1 MQYVEIG
8 FELTEP
14 GERLLLPRH
23 TILEKFTSPSG
34 GINVLASFI
43 ITINKN
49 SVYIPITLKLSDCPS
64 RIWETLY
71 KYVFPATVV
80 KEEME
85 RIMKTCRRFE
95 RGVLQLR
102 IPKEEE
108 SYSWNGIKK
117 EPERKKYQRKK
128 KEDIPPKK
136 ENEDAKEDGDSGQ
149 TKRTSLV
156 VGLKY
161 TPTKKESPA

>member
-1 MQYVEIG
+1 M
-8 FELTEP
+8 
-14 GERLLLPRH
+14 
-23 TILEKFTSPSG
+23 
-34 GINVLASFI
+34 
-43 ITINKN
+43 
-49 SVYIPITLKLSDCPS
+49 
-64 RIWETLY
+64 
-71 KYVFPATVV
+71 FPPTVV

-136 ENEDAKEDGDSGQ
+136 ENEDVKEDGDSGQ

>member
-1 MQYVEIG
+1 MLNTEIG

-43 ITINKN
+43 ITINN
-49 SVYIPITLKLSDCPS
+49 DTVFIPMTLKLSDCPS
-64 RIWETLY
+64 RIWETLS
-71 KYVFPATVV
+71 KYVFPPDVV
-80 KEEME
+80 REEME
-85 RIMKTCRRFE
+85 KIMARCRRFE
-95 RGVLQLR
+95 SGILQLR
-102 IPKEEE
+102 LSTEEE
-108 SYSWNGIKK
+108 SYSWNGIRK

-128 KEDIPPKK
+128 KEDVPPVKEEEKEEGKTDQKK
-136 ENEDAKEDGDSGQ
+136 K
-149 TKRTSLV
+149 SLV

-161 TPTKKESPA
+161 TPTRKEPVS